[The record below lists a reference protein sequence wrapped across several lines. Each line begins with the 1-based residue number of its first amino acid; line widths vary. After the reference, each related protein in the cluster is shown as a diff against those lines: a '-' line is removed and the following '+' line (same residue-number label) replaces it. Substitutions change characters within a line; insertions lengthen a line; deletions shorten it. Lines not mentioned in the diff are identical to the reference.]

1 MRDKV
6 YAPSTQRARLG
17 LVFLLLFFV
26 ILLPAS
32 WVIVDQVMYPD
43 IPFTAAEWARVMGND
58 QEIPTWTPE
67 FGELLQLVRA
77 LTNPIS
83 GLDADGRAAL
93 QRNPFIG
100 GPTSERLRGLRVQ
113 LAELRARQAV
123 DGRQYGIEYQAAR
136 ERARVREEAPRL
148 QAHLDYQSGAYAHRD
163 LPSWEQAKRE
173 IDAGRKES
181 HWMWYVFPSLGTV
194 RPRSRH
200 HTHLILRDEVE
211 ARAYIGVELLRSR
224 LEDITYAAAAQLHE
238 GVSARVLFGDNDTDV
253 TKFWECITVFF
264 LLTADHPEWRD
275 LHDACDLALSALHP
289 DREGAA
295 RLNERARSAFF
306 PVDRL

>member
-26 ILLPAS
+26 ILLPA
-32 WVIVDQVMYPD
+32 WWYIIFYQVAYPD
-43 IPFTAAEWARVMGND
+43 IPFNDADWARAMGTD
-58 QEIPTWTPE
+58 QEIPAWTPE
-67 FGELLQLVRA
+67 FGELVQLVRA
-77 LTNPIS
+77 LMSPIS

-93 QRNPFIG
+93 QRNQFIG
-100 GPTSERLRGLRVQ
+100 GPLSARLRGLRVQ
-113 LAELRARQAV
+113 LADLRARQAV
-123 DGRQYGIEYQAAR
+123 DGRQYGIDYQAAR
-136 ERARVREEAPRL
+136 ERVQRREETSRL
-148 QAHLDYQSGAYAHRD
+148 QAHLDYQSGGIHRD

-173 IDAGRKES
+173 IDAGRKVS

-194 RPRSRH
+194 RPRSRNH
-200 HTHLILRDEVE
+200 SHLILRDEGE
-211 ARAYIGVELLRSR
+211 ARAYIGVDLLRSR
-224 LEDITYAAAAQLHE
+224 LEDITTAAAQQLHQR
-238 GVSARVLFGDNDTDV
+238 VSARVLFGDSATDV

-264 LLTADHPEWRD
+264 LITADHLEWRD
-275 LHDACDLALSALHP
+275 LHDACDYALSALHP